1 MGKCKVNI
9 TKTVS
14 QQFTDF
20 GLQLLEKRELKN
32 RVLKKQESYFS
43 DACSPAFNGAK
54 KQNKTKNKAKA
65 KKDNAPDLEL
75 WTAHRAI

>member
-1 MGKCKVNI
+1 M
-9 TKTVS
+9 
-14 QQFTDF
+14 
-20 GLQLLEKRELKN
+20 
-32 RVLKKQESYFS
+32 LKKQESYFS

-75 WTAHRAI
+75 WTAHMMIHGPESCVFFIFIFF

>member
-1 MGKCKVNI
+1 
-9 TKTVS
+9 
-14 QQFTDF
+14 
-20 GLQLLEKRELKN
+20 
-32 RVLKKQESYFS
+32 VLKKQESYFS